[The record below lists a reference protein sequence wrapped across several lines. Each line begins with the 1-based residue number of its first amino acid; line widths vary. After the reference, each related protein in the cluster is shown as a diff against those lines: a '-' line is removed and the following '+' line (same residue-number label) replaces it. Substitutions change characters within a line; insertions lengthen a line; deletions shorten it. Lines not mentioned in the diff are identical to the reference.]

1 MSRRSCDSPETTRP
15 GSVVGTGARSP
26 PPRGGYHWDKP
37 ERMVHSH
44 RKLSWTAQ
52 GLESRAGLITAPGQ
66 ALLLCLSRV
75 YWSRATRSSTL
86 GQGPLSGSE
95 GRGQ

>member
-1 MSRRSCDSPETTRP
+1 MSRRSCDSPEATQP
-15 GSVVGTGARSP
+15 GKCGWDWSQVSP
-26 PPRGGYHWDKP
+26 GYPWDRP
-37 ERMVHSH
+37 ERTVRGH
-44 RKLSWTAQ
+44 RKPAWTAQ
-52 GLESRAGLITAPGQ
+52 GPESRAGPTTAPGQ

-86 GQGPLSGSE
+86 GRGPLSGSE